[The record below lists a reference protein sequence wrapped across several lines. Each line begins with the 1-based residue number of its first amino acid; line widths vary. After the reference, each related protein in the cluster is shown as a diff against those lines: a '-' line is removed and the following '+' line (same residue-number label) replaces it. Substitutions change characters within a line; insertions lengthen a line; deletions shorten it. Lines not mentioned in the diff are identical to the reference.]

1 MLLCANKSDGTVDFL
16 KPPTG
21 SAPGD
26 IIKIGDFDNSNPD
39 EVLHPKKNPW
49 DKVKDNIFINDS
61 GEAVFDKKDN
71 WRTTK
76 GDITCLSMKGGV
88 IS

>member
-16 KPPTG
+16 KPPQG

-26 IIKIGDFDNSNPD
+26 IIKIGDFDNSKPD
-39 EVLHPKKNPW
+39 EVLNPKKSPW

-61 GEAVFDKKDN
+61 GEANFDKKDI
-71 WRTTK
+71 WKTDK
-76 GDITCLSMKGGV
+76 GDITCPSMKGGV